1 MNKELRLKTFRV
13 YVTDN
18 RTLMHLV
25 EAESAEEAQRK
36 VEASED
42 ACEEFGYSVR
52 DGQWSVDD
60 VQET

>member
-1 MNKELRLKTFRV
+1 
-13 YVTDN
+13 
-18 RTLMHLV
+18 V